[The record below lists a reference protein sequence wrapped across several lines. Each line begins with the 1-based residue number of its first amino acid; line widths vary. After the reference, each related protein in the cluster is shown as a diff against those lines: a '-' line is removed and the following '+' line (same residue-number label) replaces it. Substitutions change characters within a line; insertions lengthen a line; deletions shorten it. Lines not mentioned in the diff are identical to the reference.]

1 MLKNSLLFFSFYFLF
16 GCTKE
21 SEPTLYTTQE
31 LRGKWKLVSHYVDN
45 IEYPIFL
52 MENSPTNPNTTM
64 AFDYEGNTSFAIAD
78 TIFNNIPYPE
88 GIIYQMHLRFMVEYP
103 DIYIEKQNP
112 LSNFLL
118 RTYLPSKVIDGSTI
132 QVMYEDVNYP
142 NTIFKDFYKRL

>member
-1 MLKNSLLFFSFYFLF
+1 MS
-16 GCTKE
+16 KE

-64 AFDYEGNTSFAIAD
+64 AFDYEGQTSFFVAD
-78 TIFNNIPYPE
+78 TTFNDTPYPE
-88 GIIYQMHLRFMVEYP
+88 GIISQMLLRFMVEYP
-103 DIYIEKQNP
+103 DIYIEEQYP
-112 LSNFLL
+112 SSEFIL